1 MHAST
6 CWFLAASFL
15 LSLGAFLLYFRTE
28 RRRRLYEKRIEEQ
41 TTALQ
46 ERETQ
51 YRDLVERASDG
62 IVIVKKGVIAF
73 ANQRAIEIA
82 GYSMEEALGKP
93 FVDFVIPEKREEI
106 SGLYA
111 LRIAGK
117 PAPALNETRLLHK
130 DGTFIDVEISGRLIP
145 YQGDL
150 ANLVLV
156 RDITPRRNNEQKLK
170 QYSKQLEDANKQL
183 ETAISRTS
191 ILATKAEA
199 ANRAKNEFLA
209 NMSHEL
215 RTPLTTIVGMTEL
228 LRDEAFGAITPSQ
241 RDGLKTIDASTQHL
255 LDLIN
260 DILDL
265 ARIETGRVELE
276 RKAVDVKALCGVC
289 ARFMQD
295 SAQRKLLKVSID
307 CSSAPEKVW
316 ADPRR
321 LRQILINLLG
331 NAVKFTP
338 EGGEMG
344 IIATRAEPG
353 GGCKFTVWDT
363 GIGVAPDKLHQIF
376 EPFEQADTSQGRKY
390 GGAGLGLTMVQ
401 RLVAMHGGNVSVQS
415 VLGQGS
421 RFTFIIPDLATIMME
436 PAPQG
441 GVPSPAPEQWLR
453 GLRILVAE
461 DDETNAQIIE
471 MQLRH
476 RGCEV
481 AIAVNGQE
489 AIDITPKFN
498 PDVILM
504 DIQMPVVS
512 GLKATKCLKSDA
524 ATASI
529 PIVCLTAL
537 ALDEDRAR
545 CLEAG
550 ADAYVTKPVDFP
562 HLISTIASLKHR
574 PRSAG

>member
-1 MHAST
+1 MSEIFPEIFRYMHAST

-28 RRRRLYEKRIEEQ
+28 LRRRHYEKRIEEQ
-41 TTALQ
+41 SVALQ
-46 ERETQ
+46 EREMQ

-62 IVIVKKGVIAF
+62 IIIVKNGVIAF
-73 ANQRAIEIA
+73 ANQRAAEIA
-82 GYSMEEALGKP
+82 GYSMEEAIGKS
-93 FVDFVIPEKREEI
+93 FLDFVIPEKREEI
-106 SGLYA
+106 SKLYA

-117 PAPALNETRLLHK
+117 PATSLNETQLLHK
-130 DGTFIDVEISGRLIP
+130 DGTYIDVEINGRLIP

-156 RDITPRRNNEQKLK
+156 RDITPRRHSEQKLK
-170 QYSKQLEDANKQL
+170 QYSKQLEEANKQLEEANKQL

-228 LRDEAFGAITPSQ
+228 LQDEAFGTITPSQ

-276 RKAVDVKALCGVC
+276 RKAVDVKTLCGVC
-289 ARFMQD
+289 ARFIQD

-338 EGGEMG
+338 EGGEIG
-344 IIATRAEPG
+344 IIASRAEQG
-353 GGCKFTVWDT
+353 EGSRFTVWDT
-363 GIGVAPDKLHQIF
+363 GIGVAPDKMHLIF
-376 EPFEQADTSQGRKY
+376 EPFEQADTSQGRRY

-401 RLVAMHGGNVSVQS
+401 RLVIMHGGSVSVQS

-421 RFTFIIPDLATIMME
+421 RFT
-436 PAPQG
+436 
-441 GVPSPAPEQWLR
+441 
-453 GLRILVAE
+453 
-461 DDETNAQIIE
+461 
-471 MQLRH
+471 
-476 RGCEV
+476 
-481 AIAVNGQE
+481 
-489 AIDITPKFN
+489 
-498 PDVILM
+498 
-504 DIQMPVVS
+504 
-512 GLKATKCLKSDA
+512 
-524 ATASI
+524 
-529 PIVCLTAL
+529 
-537 ALDEDRAR
+537 
-545 CLEAG
+545 
-550 ADAYVTKPVDFP
+550 
-562 HLISTIASLKHR
+562 
-574 PRSAG
+574 